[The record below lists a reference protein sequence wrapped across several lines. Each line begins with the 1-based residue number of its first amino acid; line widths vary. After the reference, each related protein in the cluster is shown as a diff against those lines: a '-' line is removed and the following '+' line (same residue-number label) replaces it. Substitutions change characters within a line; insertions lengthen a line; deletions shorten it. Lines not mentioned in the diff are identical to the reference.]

1 MQSTANKLLMV
12 ATIIF
17 LVSAPVFAQ
26 RGAAGNAS
34 KDAAVTTP
42 RTADGTPDLTG
53 LWNGPAAGG
62 GPAVPAAEVDRDA
75 YGAVG
80 FDPNLLVA
88 RHAEGRNGPDALINF
103 ERDNT
108 LVTRMGANKPIY
120 KPKYWETVKK
130 LDQNGNTEDPSYG
143 CLPAGVPREGPPV
156 EIIQTAKKVYFLFP
170 GGGGQIAVPASYR
183 VIPIDGRKH
192 SNLEDLDGSWYGEAI
207 GHWDGDT
214 LVVDTI
220 GFNAS
225 TWLDIEGYFHSENM
239 HVIERLTR
247 NGNDL
252 TWQATVEDPDVFLQP
267 WEWAP
272 RTVHLN
278 PNPNA
283 LIPEALPCSDR
294 DLVHTV
300 TKEHH

>member
-1 MQSTANKLLMV
+1 MQSTAHRVLLV
-12 ATIIF
+12 ATFIF
-17 LVSAPVFAQ
+17 LASATAGAQ
-26 RGAAGNAS
+26 QGTRGNAD
-34 KDAAVTTP
+34 KDATATP

-62 GPAVPAAEVDRDA
+62 GVGAPAAPVDRDA

-108 LVTRMGANKPIY
+108 LVTRMGANKPMY

-130 LDQNGNTEDPSYG
+130 LDQNGNDEDPSYG

-192 SNLEDLDGSWYGEAI
+192 SNLEDLDGSWYGESI

-239 HVIERLTR
+239 HVVERLTR

-267 WEWAP
+267 WVWAP

-278 PNPNA
+278 PNPAA

>member
-1 MQSTANKLLMV
+1 MQSIARRVVQV
-12 ATIIF
+12 AII
-17 LVSAPVFAQ
+17 LAVVSAPAGAQ
-26 RGAAGNAS
+26 QGVTGSARR
-34 KDAAVTTP
+34 DAAITTP
-42 RTADGTPDLTG
+42 RTASGVPDLSG

-62 GPAVPAAEVDRDA
+62 VAAPAAVDRDA

-88 RHAEGRNGPDALINF
+88 RHSEGRNGPDALINF

-108 LVTRMGANKPIY
+108 LVTRMGSNKPLY
-120 KPKYWETVKK
+120 RPKYWETVKK

-143 CLPAGVPREGPPV
+143 CLPAGVPRGGPPV
-156 EIIQTAKKVYFLFP
+156 EVVQTPRQLYFLYP

-183 VIPIDGRKH
+183 VIPVDGRKH
-192 SNLEDLDGSWYGEAI
+192 TSLEDLDGSWYGESI
-207 GHWDGDT
+207 GHWEGDT
-214 LVVDTI
+214 LVIDTI
-220 GFNAS
+220 GFNSS

-239 HVIERLTR
+239 HVVERLTR
-247 NGNDL
+247 DGNDL
-252 TWQATVEDPDVFLQP
+252 TWQATVEDPDVLLKP
-267 WEWAP
+267 WVWTP

-278 PNPNA
+278 PNPA
-283 LIPEALPCSDR
+283 AVIPEALPCTDR